1 MPPRSICSAPSCKQI
16 AVENGRCDR
25 HQHKH
30 KHKPQTHSKQ
40 QNSRASTTVNDHI
53 YQSAKW
59 RNLRARKAK
68 ESPLCENCLTYTIIK
83 PVEVVDHIKPLLD
96 YPVLAFV
103 FSNLQSLCH
112 QCHND
117 KTAKETAERKKPKQ
131 LTASELFNQ
140 IRKK

>member
-1 MPPRSICSAPSCKQI
+1 MPPRSICSVPSCKEI

-25 HQHKH
+25 HQY
-30 KHKPQTHSKQ
+30 KPQTHSEQ
-40 QNSRASTTVNDHI
+40 QNSRASTTVNNHI

-59 RNLRARKAK
+59 RKLRARKAK

-83 PVEVVDHIKPLLD
+83 PVDVVDHIKPLLD
-96 YPVLAFV
+96 YPDLAYV

>member
-16 AVENGRCDR
+16 AVGNGRCNR
-25 HQHKH
+25 HHQQ
-30 KHKPQTHSKQ
+30 KPKASSKKQTFRS
-40 QNSRASTTVNDHI
+40 STTVNEHI

-59 RNLRARKAK
+59 RKLRARKAK

-83 PVEVVDHIKPLLD
+83 PVDVLDHIKPVLD
-96 YPVLAFV
+96 HPELAYV
-103 FSNLQSLCH
+103 YSNLQSLCH
-112 QCHND
+112 QCHNE
-117 KTAKETAERKKPKQ
+117 KTAKETVERKKPKQ

>member
-1 MPPRSICSAPSCKQI
+1 MSPRSICSAPSCKQI
-16 AVENGRCDR
+16 AVENGRCNR
-25 HQHKH
+25 HLQ
-30 KHKPQTHSKQ
+30 KPKASSKKQ
-40 QNSRASTTVNDHI
+40 SCRSSTTVNEHI
-53 YQSAKW
+53 YQSTKW
-59 RNLRARKAK
+59 RKLRARKAK
-68 ESPLCENCLTYTIIK
+68 ESPLCENCLTYNIIK
-83 PVEVVDHIKPLLD
+83 PVDVVDHIKPLLD
-96 YPVLAFV
+96 YPDLAYV